1 MVTSLIAT
9 AVQSLE
15 RRPPDFVLPPRPQG
29 GGEVAVEVVARL
41 AHQVHEAI
49 GSTQAHRLHHLTRR
63 LWWWRDG
70 AGDELMWRWVRGA
83 RLLVDGTGGPRSTLT
98 RVV

>member
-1 MVTSLIAT
+1 MLARSVQLAGVPAEMAGEVRGLPET

-49 GSTQAHRLHHLTRR
+49 GFTQAHRLHHLTRR
-63 LWWWRDG
+63 LWW
-70 AGDELMWRWVRGA
+70 
-83 RLLVDGTGGPRSTLT
+83 
-98 RVV
+98 